1 MRNENKKVRKEKNEL
16 KRVRVP
22 FNTGVRTHK
31 NKRDYKRIK
40 RWENEE

>member
-1 MRNENKKVRKEKNEL
+1 MRNENKKIRKEKNEL

-31 NKRDYKRIK
+31 NKKDYKRIK
-40 RWENEE
+40 RWSEE